1 METTLGE
8 LITCL
13 QVKED
18 FVPSDQGGLTAP
30 TDMMFNFMC
39 QLD

>member
-1 METTLGE
+1 METTLDK

-18 FVPSDQGGLTAP
+18 PDQAGCAYSTGMIT
-30 TDMMFNFMC
+30 NFMC